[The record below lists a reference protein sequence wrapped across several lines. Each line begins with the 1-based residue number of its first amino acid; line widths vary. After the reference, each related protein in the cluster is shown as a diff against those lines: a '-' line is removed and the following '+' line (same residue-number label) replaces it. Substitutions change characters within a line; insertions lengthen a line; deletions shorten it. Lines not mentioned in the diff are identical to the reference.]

1 MPKIF
6 SFLILLSLILFNLVV
21 YSQSKLS
28 LDSLDF
34 DNSNWNF
41 DSTNGVYYQMGIVYC
56 TKAVNTD
63 YQSMAIYIPKE
74 YLTCSETQTSGKY
87 NCEKKTS
94 GKKGNYTTSNA
105 PIVIPVETP
114 GYAAMKAQTEYKYNT
129 ISKYIENGI
138 IFVYAG
144 CRGRYEGNENYISG
158 APWAITDLKS
168 AIRYLR
174 YNKNILPG
182 NMDKIYTFGM
192 SGEGAQSCLMGVT
205 GNSELYK
212 KYLEENGAAM
222 KDSNGKDLKDNVK
235 GSQCWCPITNLDT
248 ADAAYEWNIGQYYTT
263 DTRADG
269 TFTKLLSDDL
279 TSEFVKY
286 INAIELKDPK
296 GNKLSL
302 TNTNEGSYYDYIK
315 KILEESLNNFLSD
328 TTFPWTRQ
336 SQDEFPRGLGRRLDD
351 DETTYNTVNDYINYL
366 NSDNNW
372 VIYDS
377 STNKATITNI
387 GDFVKKCKS
396 ASKNVNAFDDLNRN
410 QGENKVFGTNPEQGE
425 YTKHFDQIAYDL
437 LNSNKGKYSEK
448 SDWNSSYPDDYLND
462 FDDTNSIGHN
472 VTYRLNM
479 YNPMY
484 YLSNYYD
491 GYKTSDVAD
500 YFRINT
506 GVFQS
511 DTGNVVE
518 INLYLALINY
528 GKNVKFTTVWE
539 QKHVKAERTGDS
551 DTNFINWINE
561 IEISKKDGKS
571 NSIKNNYFI
580 LLLSLLLVL

>member
-114 GYAAMKAQTEYKYNT
+114 GYAAMKAQTEYKYDT

-158 APWAITDLKS
+158 APWPVTDLKS

-192 SGEGAQSCLMGVT
+192 SGGG
-205 GNSELYK
+205 
-212 KYLEENGAAM
+212 
-222 KDSNGKDLKDNVK
+222 
-235 GSQCWCPITNLDT
+235 PNL
-248 ADAAYEWNIGQYYTT
+248 A
-263 DTRADG
+263 
-269 TFTKLLSDDL
+269 
-279 TSEFVKY
+279 
-286 INAIELKDPK
+286 
-296 GNKLSL
+296 
-302 TNTNEGSYYDYIK
+302 
-315 KILEESLNNFLSD
+315 
-328 TTFPWTRQ
+328 
-336 SQDEFPRGLGRRLDD
+336 
-351 DETTYNTVNDYINYL
+351 
-366 NSDNNW
+366 
-372 VIYDS
+372 
-377 STNKATITNI
+377 
-387 GDFVKKCKS
+387 
-396 ASKNVNAFDDLNRN
+396 
-410 QGENKVFGTNPEQGE
+410 
-425 YTKHFDQIAYDL
+425 
-437 LNSNKGKYSEK
+437 
-448 SDWNSSYPDDYLND
+448 
-462 FDDTNSIGHN
+462 
-472 VTYRLNM
+472 
-479 YNPMY
+479 
-484 YLSNYYD
+484 
-491 GYKTSDVAD
+491 
-500 YFRINT
+500 
-506 GVFQS
+506 
-511 DTGNVVE
+511 
-518 INLYLALINY
+518 
-528 GKNVKFTTVWE
+528 
-539 QKHVKAERTGDS
+539 
-551 DTNFINWINE
+551 
-561 IEISKKDGKS
+561 
-571 NSIKNNYFI
+571 
-580 LLLSLLLVL
+580 